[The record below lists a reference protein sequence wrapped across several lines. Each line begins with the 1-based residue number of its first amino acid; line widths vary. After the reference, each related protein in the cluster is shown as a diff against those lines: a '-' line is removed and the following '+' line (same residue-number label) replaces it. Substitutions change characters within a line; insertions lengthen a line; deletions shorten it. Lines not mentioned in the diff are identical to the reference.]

1 MNIRSMRL
9 WAPVAACAAFSL
21 LNPVSASAAEM
32 SVQAQTTLTV
42 DEAAAL
48 MAVNTLGETL
58 PAELALELAKFARDL
73 EQNPDVEKANA
84 MREQLASDVAMAVAT
99 LGLNNLPALN
109 GMALG
114 VPFEPGTTLQTV
126 FTTLGT
132 ANTVSWLAGSLIV
145 PDLAPFLLPHN
156 VRSIGTYTRTSTAS
170 QTIGAV
176 FVPFLSSGVTLGQS
190 FTIRTTLDADVLT
203 VAGIDQALV
212 NDTLVIQVPVATQ
225 LDIVTTCKKV
235 LLGRCTS
242 VSVTSSLTTPSKV
255 LATHPSWRFA
265 YPVNAGEFATRATAS
280 DVLLLAYDL
289 IGSVHTQVP
298 ASGAFVSPFAH
309 APGFEVLV
317 PGTSLPELGAQVPPV
332 TFYGLQTTSDAAA
345 LVNTLIDGVL
355 GPVLRIAGLEPVDL
369 RQHAPV
375 APVMILDPTLY
386 LPRYQLGVTAGYKA
400 AEVRAQKANF
410 MFVRWHNLGGSTLT
424 DALGN
429 VLGALSPDLVL
440 PDALVLPLGSAP
452 ATFYYDVPAGE
463 YTLTHNRVD
472 TQGGVFVK
480 DYAVAADAPPVVIPP
495 TAGDVPELLD
505 TLQLLLPAGG

>member
-9 WAPVAACAAFSL
+9 WAPVAACAAYSL

-84 MREQLASDVAMAVAT
+84 MREKLASVVAMAVAT

-190 FTIRTTLDADVLT
+190 FTIRTTLD
-203 VAGIDQALV
+203 Q
-212 NDTLVIQVPVATQ
+212 
-225 LDIVTTCKKV
+225 
-235 LLGRCTS
+235 
-242 VSVTSSLTTPSKV
+242 
-255 LATHPSWRFA
+255 RFGTI
-265 YPVNAGEFATRATAS
+265 NAENLKR
-280 DVLLLAYDL
+280 
-289 IGSVHTQVP
+289 
-298 ASGAFVSPFAH
+298 AH
-309 APGFEVLV
+309 A
-317 PGTSLPELGAQVPPV
+317 
-332 TFYGLQTTSDAAA
+332 
-345 LVNTLIDGVL
+345 LIESG
-355 GPVLRIAGLEPVDL
+355 
-369 RQHAPV
+369 
-375 APVMILDPTLY
+375 
-386 LPRYQLGVTAGYKA
+386 KA
-400 AEVRAQKANF
+400 RGK
-410 MFVRWHNLGGSTLT
+410 
-424 DALGN
+424 
-429 VLGALSPDLVL
+429 LVL
-440 PDALVLPLGSAP
+440 EGW
-452 ATFYYDVPAGE
+452 
-463 YTLTHNRVD
+463 N
-472 TQGGVFVK
+472 
-480 DYAVAADAPPVVIPP
+480 
-495 TAGDVPELLD
+495 
-505 TLQLLLPAGG
+505 